1 MMKNTNQ
8 NETVIEQVTTVDKEG
23 FVVKIAWNFM
33 GQ

>member
-8 NETVIEQVTTVDKEG
+8 NGTAIEQVTTVDKEG
-23 FVVKIAWNFM
+23 FVVKISWNFM